1 MPDDWDVIVIGG
13 GLAGVTAGITAG
25 DAGARVLILE
35 KTLHPGGSARLSG
48 GSFAFAG
55 TDLQREQGIDDTPEL
70 MREDLLAVGEGKND
84 PALVDLYVAEQLAA
98 YKWLGKLGVPFERV
112 SLSSNQSRPRTH
124 GTNAPRM
131 FEAVLAAATRHPNI
145 TFLVESGVHRLLRS
159 GDRVTGALTGGTAGG
174 TSERE
179 FTAASGVVLASGGF
193 NRSQRLLQAF
203 APRFRDAPPLGG
215 SGNTGDGILLGMA
228 LGADLVD
235 MGYVKGT
242 FGTSLPRDSAPPILL
257 IAMYRGAVVV
267 NVHGERFVDESVSY
281 KKIGDACLEQPD
293 ALGCQVFD
301 AQVMDQTRPDLTVND
316 FAGALERGYVQTA
329 DTLED
334 LAAKV
339 GIDPAG
345 LVDTINTYNTDV
357 RAGIDSR
364 FGRESLSNGVGE
376 PPEVAVPPF
385 YAYPCTTGLPSTYGG
400 LRVDAALRV
409 IDVFGNPIPGLLAAG
424 EVVGGFHGASY
435 MSGSSLAKSVISGR
449 VAGRSATADR

>member
-13 GLAGVTAGITAG
+13 GLAGVTAGIAAA
-25 DAGARVLILE
+25 DADARVLILE
-35 KTLHPGGSARLSG
+35 KTADPGGSARLSG

-55 TDLQREQGIDDTPEL
+55 TDLQQQQGIDDSPDL
-70 MREDLLAVGEGKND
+70 LREDLLTVGEGRND
-84 PALVDLYVAEQLAA
+84 PELVDLYVAEQLAA
-98 YKWLGKLGVPFERV
+98 YEWLREIGVPFERV

-131 FEAVLAAATRHPNI
+131 FEAVQDAATGHPNI
-145 TFLVESGVHRLLRS
+145 TFIMESGADRLLRS
-159 GDRVTGALTGGTAGG
+159 GNRVNGVLAGGTAA
-174 TSERE
+174 RE
-179 FTAASGVVLASGGF
+179 LTAQSGVVLASGGF
-193 NRSQRLLQAF
+193 NRSKRLLQAF

-267 NVHGERFVDESVSY
+267 NVHGQRFVDESLSY
-281 KKIGDACLEQPD
+281 KTIGDACLEQPG
-293 ALGCQVFD
+293 AVGFQVFD
-301 AQVMDQTRPDLTVND
+301 SHVMEQTRPDLTVND
-316 FAGALERGYVQTA
+316 FEGALERGYLQTA
-329 DTLED
+329 DTVED
-334 LAAKV
+334 LAAKLR
-339 GIDPAG
+339 IDPPA
-345 LVDTINTYNTDV
+345 LADTISTYNADV
-357 RAGIDSR
+357 RSGGDSR
-364 FGRESLSNGVGE
+364 FGRSSLGNGVGE
-376 PPEVAVPPF
+376 PPEVAAPPF

-400 LRVDAALRV
+400 LHVDTAMRV
-409 IDVFGNPIPGLLAAG
+409 IDVFEHPIPGLHAAG

-449 VAGRSATADR
+449 VAGRCAAGIAQH

>member
-1 MPDDWDVIVIGG
+1 MQNDWDVIVIGG
-13 GLAGVTAGITAG
+13 GLAGVTAAMSAA
-25 DAGARVLILE
+25 DAGSRVLILE
-35 KTLHPGGSARLSG
+35 KTAEPGGSARLSG

-55 TDLQREQGIDDTPEL
+55 TDLQRKHGIDDSPEL
-70 MREDLLAVGEGKND
+70 LREDLLAVGEGKND

-98 YKWLGKLGVPFERV
+98 YEWLREIGVPFERV

-124 GTNAPRM
+124 GTNAPQM
-131 FEAVLAAATRHPNI
+131 FEAVLATGTKHPNI
-145 TFLVESGVHRLLRS
+145 TFRMESGADRLLRS
-159 GDRVTGALTGGTAGG
+159 EDRVTGVQTGGTSGGAG
-174 TSERE
+174 RE
-179 FTAASGVVLASGGF
+179 STAASGVVLASGGF
-193 NRSQRLLQAF
+193 TRSPRLLQAF

-215 SGNTGDGILLGMA
+215 TGNTGDGILLGMA

-242 FGTSLPRDSAPPILL
+242 FGTSLARDSAPPILL

-267 NVHGERFVDESVSY
+267 NLHGRRFVDESLSY
-281 KKIGDACLEQPD
+281 KVIGDACLEQPD

-301 AQVMDQTRPDLTVND
+301 SRVMEQTRPDLTVND
-316 FAGALERGYVQTA
+316 FAGALERGHVHAA
-329 DTLED
+329 DTLEE

-339 GIDPAG
+339 GIDPSG
-345 LVDTINTYNTDV
+345 LVETISTYNADV
-357 RAGIDSR
+357 RAGRDTR
-364 FGRESLSNGVGE
+364 FGRDSLGNGVGE

-409 IDVFGNPIPGLLAAG
+409 IDVFGNPIRGLHAAG